1 MFHFFKPNS
10 TQELIDLIS
19 FQLECFHIEPYN
31 FFYFYMLNLPSIL
44 PNLTQTDI
52 EIVIFWLSMT

>member
-31 FFYFYMLNLPSIL
+31 FFYFYILNLPPIL
-44 PNLTQTDI
+44 PQNE
-52 EIVIFWLSMT
+52 EISLKQI